1 MLKNAIALSNGFCL
15 ACTCMATGVPYWRY
29 HRGQGWQRDGAGR
42 DGRAKDG
49 VAVPKRVDQDQ
60 RRRAIAEAVFAVI
73 GDRGFGAV
81 SLRDVAS
88 AAGVSMGSVQH
99 YFATKDEMLAFTLQY
114 LRERVLYRLQVE
126 LEAVTDPTPRQM
138 VRTVLRMMLPVDDL
152 GRQEARVNIAFL
164 SAATVARNYADL
176 LRDSYVQLRDITRD
190 QLREAA
196 ADGQLAAGTDP
207 DREAAA
213 LFFTARGLVGPV
225 LIGLYTPADALA
237 LLDHQLARIFR

>member
-1 MLKNAIALSNGFCL
+1 
-15 ACTCMATGVPYWRY
+15 
-29 HRGQGWQRDGAGR
+29 
-42 DGRAKDG
+42 
-49 VAVPKRVDQDQ
+49 VPKRVDQDQ

-126 LEAVTDPTPRQM
+126 LGLLADPPPREM
-138 VRTVLRMMLPVDDL
+138 VRTALRMMLPADEPS
-152 GRQEARVNIAFL
+152 RQEAQVHIAFL
-164 SAATVARNYADL
+164 SAATVTPAYADL
-176 LRDSYVQLRDITRD
+176 LRDGYAQVLDITRA

-196 ADGQLAAGTDP
+196 AGGQIVAGADP

-225 LIGLYTPADALA
+225 LVGLYSPADALA

>member
-1 MLKNAIALSNGFCL
+1 
-15 ACTCMATGVPYWRY
+15 MATGAPVLARITGP
-29 HRGQGWQRDGAGR
+29 GVAAGR
-42 DGRAKDG
+42 AGRYGRAQDG

-60 RRRAIAEAVFAVI
+60 RRRAIAEAVFTVI

-114 LRERVLYRLQVE
+114 LRDRVLYRLQVQLAE
-126 LEAVTDPTPRQM
+126 LPDPSPREM
-138 VRTVLRMMLPVDDL
+138 IRTGLRLMLPSDEAS
-152 GRQEARVNIAFL
+152 RQEAQVNIAFL
-164 SAATVARNYADL
+164 SAATVERSYADL
-176 LRDSYVQLRDITRD
+176 LRDGYAQLLDITRD

-196 ADGQLAAGTDP
+196 AAGQTVAGADV

-213 LFFTARGLVGPV
+213 LFFAARGLIGPV
-225 LIGLYTPADALA
+225 LIGLYSPADALA
-237 LLDHQLARIFR
+237 LLDHQLTRVFR

>member
-1 MLKNAIALSNGFCL
+1 
-15 ACTCMATGVPYWRY
+15 MATGAPYWRH
-29 HRGQGWQRDGAGR
+29 HRDQGWQRDGAGR
-42 DGRAKDG
+42 DGRAEDG

-126 LEAVTDPTPRQM
+126 LGLLADPSPREM
-138 VRTVLRMMLPVDDL
+138 VRTGLRMMLPLDEPS
-152 GRQEARVNIAFL
+152 RQEAQVNIAFF
-164 SAATVARNYADL
+164 SAATVTSAYADL
-176 LRDSYVQLRDITRD
+176 LRDGYAQLLDITRE

-196 ADGQLAAGTDP
+196 AGGQIVAGADP

-213 LFFTARGLVGPV
+213 LFFTARGLIGPV
-225 LIGLYTPADALA
+225 LIGLYSPSDALA
-237 LLDHQLARIFR
+237 LLDHQLARIFVN